1 MCCNILKLQPE
12 IEMLEEAG
20 SDFFHIDV
28 MDGHFVNNFA
38 MNGYEIKQIKEV
50 TDVPLDLHLM
60 IENPGRYVGYFAE
73 AGADIINVHL
83 ETCVHINRTLQK
95 IKEYGLKAGVAIN
108 PGTSHLLLEPILDY
122 LDYITIMAVN
132 PGFAGQKFIP
142 ATVKKVESLHKLLK
156 RNGFTDIEI
165 EVDGNIYIDTIPP
178 LYSAG
183 ANIFVAGT
191 SGLFYG
197 DMNYKENIARLRDCI
212 KVV

>member
-60 IENPGRYVGYFAE
+60 IESPGRYVGYFAE